1 MNFKELAA
9 VQKDILSKQKP
20 TNLLEARKQVKLLKK
35 MSSDKNK
42 KQRK

>member
-9 VQKDILSKQKP
+9 IQKDILSKQKP
-20 TNLLEARKQVKLLKK
+20 TNLLEAKKQVELLKK
-35 MSSDKNK
+35 MTSEKDK